1 MSDDIT
7 NMQYWT
13 VRAHITG
20 TDGQVVS
27 NRYHRA
33 ILDSAEVDRWCDQPL
48 ATVGHDGQWIVHD
61 AMDVLFDP
69 QMPRPLSG
77 QLWDVLHTI
86 ADQLRVTVPL
96 IALGMDQDA
105 HMQADTGPL
114 TLRND
119 STWSITRVDATGG
132 EQRIVTASTHRDGKQ
147 YTIDTTLHTMD
158 PTELAQAMLACFI
171 LETFVH
177 TRKRGAEDRVVYDIP
192 WRHDPGYELAWRLAH
207 MPPLRMLPWE
217 WRAANPL

>member
-1 MSDDIT
+1 MAMRVGRMRRVPDSESEVDMSDDIT

-48 ATVGHDGQWIVHD
+48 ATVGHDGQWI
-61 AMDVLFDP
+61 
-69 QMPRPLSG
+69 
-77 QLWDVLHTI
+77 TI

-119 STWSITRVDATGG
+119 SDWSITRVDATGD

-192 WRHDPGYELAWRLAH
+192 WRHDPGYELHR
-207 MPPLRMLPWE
+207 
-217 WRAANPL
+217 WRA

>member
-61 AMDVLFDP
+61 AIDVLFDP

-119 STWSITRVDATGG
+119 SAWSITRVDATGG
-132 EQRIVTASTHRDGKQ
+132 EQRIVTASTHRAGKQ
-147 YTIDTTLHTMD
+147 YTIDTSCTPWTRRNWPRRCSPVSSWKPSSTPANAAPKTVWSMTSPGAMTLGTS
-158 PTELAQAMLACFI
+158 
-171 LETFVH
+171 
-177 TRKRGAEDRVVYDIP
+177 
-192 WRHDPGYELAWRLAH
+192 
-207 MPPLRMLPWE
+207 
-217 WRAANPL
+217 